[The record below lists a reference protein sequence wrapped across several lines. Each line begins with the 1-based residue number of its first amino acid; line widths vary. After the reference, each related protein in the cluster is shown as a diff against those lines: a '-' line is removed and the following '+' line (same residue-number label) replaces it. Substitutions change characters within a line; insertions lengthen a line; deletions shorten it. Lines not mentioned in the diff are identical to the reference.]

1 MTSGELQRATG
12 PDARVLTRRA
22 VRIALARLAAAAPA
36 EAQDPAPDQA
46 QDAAPDQALPLV
58 LVALSGGADSL
69 ALASATAREAARARV
84 RAGAV
89 VVDHGL
95 QDGSA
100 AVAESAAAQARA
112 LGLDPVLIRRADV
125 ARDSADGPEAAARTA
140 RYAELA
146 AAASDSGAAAILT
159 AHTRDDQAEQ
169 VLLGIA
175 RGSGLRSLAGIP
187 SERGLRGGAS
197 VAAPGAASDRR
208 PRVRILRPFLA
219 EETGIGRAET
229 LEACA
234 ADGLTPWSDP
244 HNADPAFARVRV
256 RATVLPVLERELGP
270 GIAAALARTA
280 DLAGEDAA
288 ALELLAERALAEL
301 GGGAG
306 SGEAGAAVSLPV
318 ARLAEQP
325 AAILYRMIRQFV
337 SERFGSRLSREH
349 TLGIAALVTDWRGQ
363 GPAFVPGIRVHRAGG
378 EIVFERQLGS
388 PRRLQ

>member
-1 MTSGELQRATG
+1 M
-12 PDARVLTRRA
+12 LTRRA
-22 VRIALARLAAAAPA
+22 VRIALARLAAV
-36 EAQDPAPDQA
+36 APDH
-46 QDAAPDQALPLV
+46 APDPALPLV

-84 RAGAV
+84 RSGAV

-95 QDGSA
+95 QEGSA

-146 AAASDSGAAAILT
+146 AAARDSGAAAILT

-197 VAAPGAASDRR
+197 GSAIDRG
-208 PRVRILRPFLA
+208 PAIRILRPFLA

-306 SGEAGAAVSLPV
+306 SGEAGAATSLPV

>member
-1 MTSGELQRATG
+1 M
-12 PDARVLTRRA
+12 
-22 VRIALARLAAAAPA
+22 
-36 EAQDPAPDQA
+36 
-46 QDAAPDQALPLV
+46 

-69 ALASATAREAARARV
+69 ALASAAAREAARARV

-95 QDGSA
+95 QEGSE

-112 LGLDPVLIRRADV
+112 LGLDPVLVRRADV
-125 ARDSADGPEAAARTA
+125 ESDSADGPEAAARTA

-187 SERGLRGGAS
+187 SERGLRRGARGS
-197 VAAPGAASDRR
+197 GPGTGSDRR
-208 PRVRILRPFLA
+208 PGIRILRPFLA
-219 EETGIGRAET
+219 EEAGIGRAET

-288 ALELLAERALAEL
+288 ALELLADRALVEL

>member
-22 VRIALARLAAAAPA
+22 VRIALARLAAV
-36 EAQDPAPDQA
+36 APDH
-46 QDAAPDQALPLV
+46 APDRALPLV

-69 ALASATAREAARARV
+69 ALASATAREVARARV
-84 RAGAV
+84 RSGAV

-95 QDGSA
+95 QEGSA

-146 AAASDSGAAAILT
+146 AAARDSGAAAILT

-197 VAAPGAASDRR
+197 GSAIDRG
-208 PRVRILRPFLA
+208 PAIRILRPFLA

-306 SGEAGAAVSLPV
+306 SGEAGAATSLPV